1 MRRWRNGLAAD
12 VQAALQ
18 RLTPD
23 QAPTRP
29 DPISSM
35 QVQNLA
41 DLTMDDVAL
50 EARETPM
57 TETQLGQTYT
67 ALAVA
72 TALVG
77 QANASLFLAAIKI
90 LLLTINFRCARMLHF
105 RAPRIGITWVLP
117 FYIPA

>member
-1 MRRWRNGLAAD
+1 MTTVRRWRNGLAAD

-41 DLTMDDVAL
+41 DLTMENVAL
-50 EARETPM
+50 EA
-57 TETQLGQTYT
+57 
-67 ALAVA
+67 
-72 TALVG
+72 
-77 QANASLFLAAIKI
+77 
-90 LLLTINFRCARMLHF
+90 
-105 RAPRIGITWVLP
+105 
-117 FYIPA
+117 

>member
-1 MRRWRNGLAAD
+1 MTTMRRWRNGLGAD

-41 DLTMDDVAL
+41 DLTMENVAL
-50 EARETPM
+50 KARDTPM

-72 TALVG
+72 TARVG
-77 QANASLFLAAIKI
+77 QANASLFWP
-90 LLLTINFRCARMLHF
+90 RCRWRSSSGNPMRLK
-105 RAPRIGITWVLP
+105 RWR
-117 FYIPA
+117 

>member
-1 MRRWRNGLAAD
+1 MTTMRRWRNGLAAD

-41 DLTMDDVAL
+41 DLTMENVAL

-72 TALVG
+72 TARVG
-77 QANASLFLAAIKI
+77 KPMRPFSWP
-90 LLLTINFRCARMLHF
+90 RCRWRSSSGNPM
-105 RAPRIGITWVLP
+105 RPKRWR
-117 FYIPA
+117 